1 MGINRPL
8 GRTVRVHG
16 WRLATFLCAA
26 TLLLTI
32 FGAANASAVQNFCV
46 GADVTNVCPDDWPT
60 PATLEAAVPMA
71 SDSELTNIYVTPGT
85 YSSANGVVFPLSKRI
100 KLIGVGPGRP
110 TITIDDAVS
119 YPAETSV
126 LTTFYADSIENL
138 EIALPTSTGLT
149 GIRAAINTPDIKN
162 VSIQGPNADSSIGIH
177 VSESSPSVDDTTIN
191 LGASGSTGVFVD
203 GSTSATVDDV
213 TVTHASTAVELDGAL
228 NFKIRRLRSNSANG
242 VVAVS
247 STGTVSSSVIMP
259 STVGAENSGGKGV
272 SASSTTGEVND
283 VNVDNCTLIGDG
295 TGTTGVAAA
304 ATAAATV
311 QSIDVNSSVISGYE
325 ISANTSS
332 VSGGTATVGMAYSRF
347 TSGVLG
353 ATNVAA
359 SSQQSN
365 ADFGFVNA
373 EANNYALT
381 LNSPLVDAGD
391 PAGLTADDSG
401 SDASDKPR
409 VVSRGAGL
417 IRDIGAY
424 EVQNTAP
431 VPKIQIVTA
440 VPSTTS
446 NTIFSAAGSTDVEGD
461 AMTYDW
467 KFDGAPGVSGQTTQ
481 KMFIVD
487 GPHSVQLTVTDKT
500 GAASQTSAQFNV
512 ERGFLPLKIR
522 SQSATISRKGTF
534 KITLSCPPEA
544 ISNCSGRLLFQT
556 TKKVNAKNYTE
567 RPTWAAAKKKSKP
580 AYLKAARYVFSVAPG
595 TTKKIEVRTYST
607 FQNVLAKHKKFKI
620 QSSVVFGTTSNA
632 NLTANRATFTIRAP
646 KPKKK
651 KK

>member
-1 MGINRPL
+1 MGNQRPL

-32 FGAANASAVQNFCV
+32 FGAANAAAAQNICV
-46 GADVTNVCPDDWPT
+46 GADATNVCPDDWPN
-60 PATLEAAVPMA
+60 PADLAAAVPLA

-85 YSSANGVVFPLSKRI
+85 YSSPNGVLFPLSKRV

-126 LTTFYADSIENL
+126 LTTFFADTIENL
-138 EIALPTSTGLT
+138 EFELPASTGIT
-149 GIRAAINTPDIKN
+149 GIRAAINTPDISN
-162 VSIQGPNADSSIGIH
+162 VSVQGPNADSSIGIH

-213 TVTHASTAVELDGAL
+213 TVTHASNAVELTGAH
-228 NFKIRRLRSNSANG
+228 NFKVRRLQSHSANG
-242 VVAVS
+242 VVSAS

-272 SASSTTGEVND
+272 SASATTGETKD
-283 VNVDNCTLIGDG
+283 VNVDNCTLIGGG
-295 TGTTGVAAA
+295 TGTTGVAAT
-304 ATAAATV
+304 ATAAAL

-325 ISANTSS
+325 TSANTTS
-332 VSGGTATVGMAYSRF
+332 VTGGTPTVALTYSRF
-347 TSGVLG
+347 TSAVQG
-353 ATNVAA
+353 ATTVAP
-359 SSQQSN
+359 SSQQTN

-373 EANNYALT
+373 AANNYSLT
-381 LNSPLVDAGD
+381 LSSPLVDAGD
-391 PAGLTADDSG
+391 PAGLSADDSG

-417 IRDIGAY
+417 VRDIGAY

-431 VPKIQIVTA
+431 EPKIQIVTA

-446 NTIFSAAGSTDVEGD
+446 NTLFSAAGSTDAEGD
-461 AMTYDW
+461 SMTYDW
-467 KFDGAPGVSGQTTQ
+467 KFDGAPGVSGLTTQ
-481 KMFIVD
+481 KMFILD

-522 SQSATISRKGTF
+522 SQNATISRKGTF
-534 KITLSCPPEA
+534 KITLSCPAEA

-556 TKKVNAKNYTE
+556 TKKVNAKDYTE
-567 RPTWAAAKKKSKP
+567 RPAWAAAKSKP
-580 AYLKAARYVFSVAPG
+580 DFLQAARYVFSVAPG

-607 FQNVLAKHKKFKI
+607 FQNVLGKHKKFKI
-620 QSSVVFGTTSNA
+620 QSNLVQGTTSNA
-632 NLTANRATFTIRAP
+632 NLTANRATFTISAP

-651 KK
+651 

>member
-1 MGINRPL
+1 MGIQRPL

-26 TLLLTI
+26 TLLLAI
-32 FGAANASAVQNFCV
+32 FGAANASAAQNICV
-46 GADVTNVCPDDWPT
+46 GTDSTNVCPDDWPA
-60 PATLEAAVPMA
+60 PATLEAAVPLA

-85 YSSANGVVFPLSKRI
+85 YSSASGVIFPLSKRI

-110 TITIDDAVS
+110 TLTIDDAVS

-149 GIRAAINTPDIKN
+149 GIRAAINTPDISD
-162 VSIQGPNADSSIGIH
+162 VSVQGPSADSSIGIH

-203 GSTSATVDDV
+203 GSTSATIDDV
-213 TVTHASTAVELDGAL
+213 TVTHASKAVELQGAM
-228 NFKIRRLRSNSANG
+228 NFKIRRMKSQSANG
-242 VVAVS
+242 VVAAS
-247 STGTVSSSVIMP
+247 SSGTVSSSVIMP
-259 STVGAENSGGKGV
+259 SAVGAENSGGNGV
-272 SASSTTGEVND
+272 SASSTTGQTRD
-283 VNVDNCTLIGDG
+283 VNVDNCTLIGGG
-295 TGTTGVAAA
+295 TGTTGVAAS
-304 ATAAATV
+304 ATGAATV

-325 ISANTSS
+325 TSADTTSIT
-332 VSGGTATVGMAYSRF
+332 GGTATVNLAYSRF
-347 TSGVLG
+347 TSGVQG
-353 ATNVAA
+353 AATVAA
-359 SSQQSN
+359 SSQQTN

-373 EANNYALT
+373 AADNYALT
-381 LNSPLVDAGD
+381 LTSPLIDAGD

-446 NTIFSAAGSTDVEGD
+446 NTLFSAAGSTDAEGD

-467 KFDGAPGVSGQTTQ
+467 KFDGAPGVSGLTTQ
-481 KMFIVD
+481 KMFILD

-512 ERGFLPLKIR
+512 ARGFLPLKIR
-522 SQSATISRKGTF
+522 SQNATLSRKGTF
-534 KITLSCPPEA
+534 KITLSCPAEA

-567 RPTWAAAKKKSKP
+567 RPTWAAAKKSKP
-580 AYLKAARYVFSVAPG
+580 AYLQAARYVFSVAPG

-607 FQNVLAKHKKFKI
+607 FQNVLGVHKKFKI
-620 QSSVVFGTTSNA
+620 QSSLVFGTTSNA
-632 NLTANRATFTIRAP
+632 NLTANRATFTISAP

-651 KK
+651 